1 MSLYVFPAPESF
13 WARPDVATAADQ
25 AENAARRI
33 SKGVEL
39 NRERRRLEAAFA
51 VINRTVREFCS
62 DPVLAEGEAAEELL
76 KRLPRVGPV
85 QMPYRVGAAQDDG
98 IGGFVVASVPYD
110 PNPPYAEPETPEPD
124 PQYPAI
130 DSAPESIGSA
140 PSRDRNLLVQQ
151 IEGARRHG
159 RPVPLGSVRHIQIT
173 QALRAYLHCD
183 DLPPFSLTFIHKDG
197 SVSDPIALAR
207 LPQRERPIPEVEIA
221 LGLNSCRHF
230 ELDLEVDFYLLRNM
244 EFDRQSR
251 TSFLD
256 QERTA
261 YDRARELLGRYA
273 ASPLKIA
280 LHHTGLEPAVVG
292 FYRAVIDALLEA
304 QSLIVT
310 PKFFAGAEDA
320 DSWW

>member
-1 MSLYVFPAPESF
+1 MSLYVFPAPEDF
-13 WARPDVATAADQ
+13 WTRPDVATAVDQ

-39 NRERRRLEAAFA
+39 NRERRRLDAALGIIDRA
-51 VINRTVREFCS
+51 VRENCS
-62 DPVLAEGEAAEELL
+62 DPVRAEGEAAEELL
-76 KRLPRVGPV
+76 RRLPRVGLV
-85 QMPYRVGAAQDDG
+85 QMPFRVGAAPEDG

-110 PNPPYAEPETPEPD
+110 PDPPYSEPELPEPD
-124 PQYPAI
+124 RQHPAI
-130 DSAPESIGSA
+130 DAVFETAGSA
-140 PSRDRNLLVQQ
+140 HLRDQNLLVRQ

-183 DLPPFSLTFIHKDG
+183 DRPPFSLTLIHKDG

-207 LPQRERPIPEVEIA
+207 LPRRERPVPEVEIA

-251 TSFLD
+251 TTFLD

-261 YDRARELLGRYA
+261 YDRGRELLGRYA

-292 FYRAVIDALLEA
+292 FYRAVIDTLLEG
-304 QSLIVT
+304 QELIVT
-310 PKFFAGAEDA
+310 PKFFPGAEDA
-320 DSWW
+320 ESWW